1 MFKKLFL
8 QKTITNILFLLLG
21 ILLIALDGQILA
33 NILFILIGVF
43 ILISNLNEFILCTKN
58 LKYKAPTAISQFLIT
73 LASIILGLLII
84 ILREKISSAI
94 GIMLLIVFILELFLD
109 KQNFLNSF
117 LSHISLL
124 IFAIVLMVFGFGGII
139 NVLCTVIGVLL
150 IIFSIISLINSLFL
164 LRR

>member
-58 LKYKAPTAISQFLIT
+58 LKYKTPTAISQFLMS